1 MNGLFVKDRGFYRS
15 LLALA
20 LPICLQN
27 FLTYGVALADN
38 VMVGQLGETALGGL
52 YVGTVVYMVLMN
64 IVFGV
69 TQAATILTAQ
79 YWGARRLDPIRDIAA
94 MTLRG
99 TSVVGFAFAAVA
111 VLAPNA
117 VAGLVTDKPDV
128 AAAGAA
134 YLRMVGPSYLLF
146 AVSQTFLLTLRTVEI
161 VSIGLVNAAVALLLN
176 IVLNWALIFGHAGCP
191 ALGVRGAAL
200 ATVLARA
207 VELAL
212 VAGYAF
218 FADRRLL
225 LRPRDLRRRNPALLR
240 DLVRYGTPLM
250 LGQAVW
256 AVNQFGR
263 GFFVGHMAPASIAS
277 ASIADTVD
285 GLVWMLPLG
294 FAIACGILTGKTIGE
309 GRLEAMKGQARTM
322 QAVFLAIGAATA
334 LALWT
339 ARPLILRS
347 YGIAP
352 STVPVARAF
361 LAVITLTAATRCYQ
375 APALMGLVKAGGDTA
390 FVFLNDT
397 FWVFCWV
404 LPGAF
409 VAQRILHAPDWA
421 VYAMLLSDQVTK
433 CAVAAVKVNRFH
445 WIKRLVAQ
453 ESEREG
459 DP

>member
-1 MNGLFVKDRGFYRS
+1 MKVFVRDKSFYRS
-15 LLALA
+15 LAALA
-20 LPICLQN
+20 VPICLQN
-27 FLTYGVALADN
+27 FLTFGVHVADN

-52 YVGTVVYMVLMN
+52 YVGTVVHTVLMN
-64 IVFGV
+64 ILFGV

-94 MTLRG
+94 TTLRG
-99 TSVVGFAFAAVA
+99 AALVGGAFAATA
-111 VLAPNA
+111 ILAPEA
-117 VAGLVTDKPDV
+117 LARLVTDKPEV

-134 YLRMVGPSYLLF
+134 YLRTVGVSYLLF
-146 AVSQTFLLTLRTVEI
+146 AMSQTFLHVLRTVEI
-161 VSIGLVNAAVALLLN
+161 VSIGLANAAVALSLN
-176 IVLNWALIFGHAGCP
+176 VALNWVLIYGRCGCP

-207 VELAL
+207 VELAI
-212 VAGYAF
+212 VTGYLF
-218 FADRRLL
+218 LADRRLRM
-225 LRPRDLRRRNPALLR
+225 RPRDLLRRNPALLR

-263 GFFVGHMAPASIAS
+263 GFFVGHMAPAGIAA

-294 FAIACGILTGKTIGE
+294 VAIACGILTGKTIGE
-309 GRLEAMKGQARTM
+309 GRFEDMKVQARTM
-322 QAVFLAIGAATA
+322 QLVFLSIGVITA
-334 LALWT
+334 LTLWL
-339 ARPLILRS
+339 ARPFVLDA
-347 YGIAP
+347 YGLAP
-352 STVPVARAF
+352 ATVPVARAF

-375 APALMGLVKAGGDTA
+375 APSLMGLVKAGGDTA

-409 VAQRILHAPDWA
+409 IAQRVLHAPDWA

-433 CAVAAVKVNRFH
+433 CFVAAVKINRFR
-445 WIKRLVAQ
+445 WMKRLVA
-453 ESEREG
+453 
-459 DP
+459 

>member
-1 MNGLFVKDRGFYRS
+1 MQVFVRDKSFYRS
-15 LLALA
+15 LAALA
-20 LPICLQN
+20 VPICLQN
-27 FLTYGVALADN
+27 FLTFGVAVADN

-52 YVGTVVYMVLMN
+52 YVGTVVHTVLMN
-64 IVFGV
+64 ILFGV

-94 MTLRG
+94 TTLRG
-99 TSVVGFAFAAVA
+99 AALVGGAFAAA
-111 VLAPNA
+111 ALFAPSALAR
-117 VAGLVTDKPDV
+117 LITDKPEV

-134 YLRMVGPSYLLF
+134 YLRAVGASYLLF
-146 AVSQTFLLTLRTVEI
+146 ALSQTFLHVLRTVEI
-161 VSIGLVNAAVALLLN
+161 VSIGLANAVVALALN
-176 IVLNWALIFGHAGCP
+176 IALNWVLIYGHCGCP

-200 ATVLARA
+200 ATVLARTA
-207 VELAL
+207 ELAI
-212 VAGYAF
+212 VAGYLF
-218 FADRRLL
+218 LGDRRLRM
-225 LRPRDLRRRNPALLR
+225 RPRDLLRRNPALLR

-263 GFFVGHMAPASIAS
+263 GFFVGHMAPAGIAA

-294 FAIACGILTGKTIGE
+294 VAIACGILTGKTIGE
-309 GRLEAMKGQARTM
+309 SRFEDMKIQARTM
-322 QAVFLAIGAATA
+322 QLIFLSIGAITA
-334 LALWT
+334 LSLWL
-339 ARPLILRS
+339 ARPLVLDA
-347 YGIAP
+347 YGLAP
-352 STVPVARAF
+352 TTIPVARAF

-375 APALMGLVKAGGDTA
+375 APSLMGLVKAGGDTA

-409 VAQRILHAPDWA
+409 IAQRVLHAPDWA

-433 CAVAAVKVNRFH
+433 CFVAAVKINRFR
-445 WIKRLVAQ
+445 WMKRLVA
-453 ESEREG
+453 
-459 DP
+459 